1 MESENET
8 EVASSIIDQSDETIY
23 KALKTHFVEQE
34 SYIEKLVDFIKLEM
48 DSPETKSSLVVG
60 CSVGR
65 LPLDL
70 SKKLQTSY
78 GIDYSA
84 RYFQMATR
92 LLEQKQLK
100 YKDLEVHLKN
110 FNLGSEDYKKVQLY
124 QMNPENPDA
133 RKISNIDVLIVD
145 GNSLRENTLEK
156 TVSKCWNLCS
166 KEQLPMIFVVSNSLR
181 NPGEGTIDL
190 LRSSGMRLIESK
202 TFKMVKESEEIKFL
216 LFT

>member
-23 KALKTHFVEQE
+23 KSLKTHFVEQE

-166 KEQLPMIFVVSNSLR
+166 K
-181 NPGEGTIDL
+181 
-190 LRSSGMRLIESK
+190 
-202 TFKMVKESEEIKFL
+202 
-216 LFT
+216 